1 MLHGVGCRHANNTIK
16 ANYAL
21 GYSRRLIARFN
32 REEENAE
39 VQKRNTVTG
48 TIKVSG
54 LIHNR
59 SKQSDPSLAWDMFHK
74 IYHMYS
80 YIKNKE
86 ETNVAFFKCQITKT

>member
-1 MLHGVGCRHANNTIK
+1 M
-16 ANYAL
+16 YA
-21 GYSRRLIARFN
+21 RRVIACVN
-32 REEENAE
+32 EEEENADG
-39 VQKRNTVTG
+39 QKRNTTAG

-54 LIHNR
+54 LSHNR

-86 ETNVAFFKCQITKT
+86 ETNVAFF